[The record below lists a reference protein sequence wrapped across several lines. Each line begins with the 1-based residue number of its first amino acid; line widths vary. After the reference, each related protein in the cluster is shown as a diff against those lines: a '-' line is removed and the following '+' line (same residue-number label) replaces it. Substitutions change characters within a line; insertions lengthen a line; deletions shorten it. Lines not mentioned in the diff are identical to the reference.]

1 MKSMDYKIL
10 NKNDKIVAYMNK
22 NLTID
27 ETREIA
33 QQLQNSFPNNEV
45 IVIHNRFIDGIDI
58 IKERTEFDELLQPFE
73 DSLNA

>member
-1 MKSMDYKIL
+1 MDYKIL